1 MHSCALTLSHAGWSW
16 QGGAAPRAP
25 ASVICTRDG
34 KERRQ
39 PTYLRGYTDMC
50 FCEKFHSQLFPVSP
64 GYGHGLKRYQ
74 QAVCRSCSQCK
85 SPSLLAL
92 LDVYQRTISSSS
104 WLKLP
109 LALPEGLGSSW
120 VTVVLVNP
128 FLKKDLFLLFS
139 KCLRLLTCSINRLF
153 FFDFFIL
160 TTVNQQHRQRFTKQ
174 KPARGLGFFYSI
186 PSL

>member
-1 MHSCALTLSHAGWSW
+1 
-16 QGGAAPRAP
+16 
-25 ASVICTRDG
+25 
-34 KERRQ
+34 
-39 PTYLRGYTDMC
+39 MC

-74 QAVCRSCSQCK
+74 QAVCRYCSQRK

-92 LDVYQRTISSSS
+92 LDVYQCTYNQQQFLFEVAPGFARG
-104 WLKLP
+104 
-109 LALPEGLGSSW
+109 PEGLGSSW

>member
-1 MHSCALTLSHAGWSW
+1 M
-16 QGGAAPRAP
+16 
-25 ASVICTRDG
+25 
-34 KERRQ
+34 
-39 PTYLRGYTDMC
+39 
-50 FCEKFHSQLFPVSP
+50 
-64 GYGHGLKRYQ
+64 
-74 QAVCRSCSQCK
+74 
-85 SPSLLAL
+85 
-92 LDVYQRTISSSS
+92 
-104 WLKLP
+104 P
-109 LALPEGLGSSW
+109 LALPEDSEGLGSSW

-153 FFDFFIL
+153 FFEFFIL

>member
-1 MHSCALTLSHAGWSW
+1 MASCDTSKQSADTVHSANPLPAGFAGCVPVYN
-16 QGGAAPRAP
+16 QQQFLFEVAPGFA
-25 ASVICTRDG
+25 
-34 KERRQ
+34 
-39 PTYLRGYTDMC
+39 RG
-50 FCEKFHSQLFPVSP
+50 
-64 GYGHGLKRYQ
+64 
-74 QAVCRSCSQCK
+74 
-85 SPSLLAL
+85 
-92 LDVYQRTISSSS
+92 
-104 WLKLP
+104 
-109 LALPEGLGSSW
+109 PEGLGSSW

>member
-1 MHSCALTLSHAGWSW
+1 MELARRYGA
-16 QGGAAPRAP
+16 QGT
-25 ASVICTRDG
+25 ASEICTQG
-34 KERRQ
+34 WEGRQ

-50 FCEKFHSQLFPVSP
+50 FCEKFHLKLFPVSP
-64 GYGHGLKRYQ
+64 GYGHGLMWYQ
-74 QAVCRSCSQCK
+74 QAVCRYCWQCK
-85 SPSLLAL
+85 PLPAGFAGCVP
-92 LDVYQRTISSSS
+92 VYNQQQFLFEVAPGFARG
-104 WLKLP
+104 
-109 LALPEGLGSSW
+109 PEGLGSSW

>member
-1 MHSCALTLSHAGWSW
+1 MVQGTSFCDLYPGMGRKEDSPLTSEVTLTC
-16 QGGAAPRAP
+16 
-25 ASVICTRDG
+25 ASVKSFTHNYFQYHQAMGMTSRDTSKQSADTVHSANSPPHWPCWMRTSQQQFLFKVTPG
-34 KERRQ
+34 FA
-39 PTYLRGYTDMC
+39 RG
-50 FCEKFHSQLFPVSP
+50 
-64 GYGHGLKRYQ
+64 
-74 QAVCRSCSQCK
+74 
-85 SPSLLAL
+85 
-92 LDVYQRTISSSS
+92 
-104 WLKLP
+104 
-109 LALPEGLGSSW
+109 PEGLGSSR

>member
-1 MHSCALTLSHAGWSW
+1 MASCDTSSLQILFTVQTPPCWLCWVCTSVQSAAVLSEV
-16 QGGAAPRAP
+16 APGFA
-25 ASVICTRDG
+25 
-34 KERRQ
+34 
-39 PTYLRGYTDMC
+39 RG
-50 FCEKFHSQLFPVSP
+50 
-64 GYGHGLKRYQ
+64 
-74 QAVCRSCSQCK
+74 
-85 SPSLLAL
+85 
-92 LDVYQRTISSSS
+92 
-104 WLKLP
+104 
-109 LALPEGLGSSW
+109 PEGLGSSW

>member
-1 MHSCALTLSHAGWSW
+1 MGRKEDSPLTSEVTVT
-16 QGGAAPRAP
+16 R
-25 ASVICTRDG
+25 ASVKSFTHNSFQYHQATGMASCDTSKQSADTVHSANPLPAG
-34 KERRQ
+34 FAGCVPVYNQQQFLFEVA
-39 PTYLRGYTDMC
+39 PGFARG
-50 FCEKFHSQLFPVSP
+50 
-64 GYGHGLKRYQ
+64 
-74 QAVCRSCSQCK
+74 
-85 SPSLLAL
+85 
-92 LDVYQRTISSSS
+92 
-104 WLKLP
+104 
-109 LALPEGLGSSW
+109 PEGLGSSW

>member
-1 MHSCALTLSHAGWSW
+1 MELARRYSTQGTAL
-16 QGGAAPRAP
+16 R
-25 ASVICTRDG
+25 SVPRDG

-64 GYGHGLKRYQ
+64 GYGHGLLWYQ
-74 QAVCRSCSQCK
+74 QTVCRYCSQCK
-85 SPSLLAL
+85 PLPAGFAGC
-92 LDVYQRTISSSS
+92 VPQCTISNSSC
-104 WLKLP
+104 LKLP

-153 FFDFFIL
+153 FFEFFIL

>member
-1 MHSCALTLSHAGWSW
+1 MELARRCSAQGASFCDLYQGREGKKTAHLPQRLHWHVLLWKVSLT
-16 QGGAAPRAP
+16 
-25 ASVICTRDG
+25 
-34 KERRQ
+34 
-39 PTYLRGYTDMC
+39 
-50 FCEKFHSQLFPVSP
+50 
-64 GYGHGLKRYQ
+64 
-74 QAVCRSCSQCK
+74 
-85 SPSLLAL
+85 
-92 LDVYQRTISSSS
+92 TISSITRLRAWPQAIPASS
-104 WLKLP
+104 LQILFAVQIPLP
-109 LALPEGLGSSW
+109 AGFAGCVPVYNQQQFLAEVAPGFARGPEGLGSSW